1 MDKLSKEDVM
11 HIADLAMLELN
22 DEELSRYSVEL
33 KTLFN
38 EIDKVQNLDVDGD
51 IMFSASEEKMQMFN
65 DEYKENENS
74 NKLIDNA
81 PVKEENFIE
90 VAGVF
95 DE

>member
-38 EIDKVQNLDVDGD
+38 EIDKVQNLDVNSD